1 MSTSVYENTCV
12 NDCSDSNSHL
22 KYGSDSRPSNF
33 FSSYLN
39 YQALQ
44 SETSRLDKPRLC
56 WGPLEWT
63 TFPKCQKFHQNPP
76 WLCRKSMAALSLKTE
91 RGILQLACFQGSQRL
106 SEMPWEVLFAGNC
119 RQVAQWEEVLRSA
132 GWKEARGIW
141 YCQRR
146 WTCRHFGYLEWFGIL
161 TSNSARFW
169 FN

>member
-1 MSTSVYENTCV
+1 MAQIPG
-12 NDCSDSNSHL
+12 L
-22 KYGSDSRPSNF
+22 PIF

-91 RGILQLACFQGSQRL
+91 RGILQLVCFQGSQRL
-106 SEMPWEVLFAGNC
+106 SEMPWEVLFAEMSVFAGNC

-132 GWKEARGIW
+132 GWKEARETW

-146 WTCRHFGYLEWFGIL
+146 GRVGTLDIL
-161 TSNSARFW
+161 NDLGSWLQIQLGFDLINLNFVGTSEPLIAS
-169 FN
+169 